1 MKVLAKL
8 LIGISLGSSL
18 GQTACSAQTDK
29 EIVALV
35 ILGEARGEG
44 KAGMYA
50 IACVIKQRMIENK
63 RTARKVCLRE
73 DQFVTPNSKH
83 LKSTSA
89 TYALKLAEAICTGKD
104 LDRKFVGYA
113 NHFCTLDTFPD
124 WGKGRKPVKII
135 KNHKFFKL

>member
-1 MKVLAKL
+1 

-63 RTARKVCLRE
+63 RTARAVCLRD

-83 LKSTSA
+83 FNSTSA
-89 TYALKLAEAICTGKD
+89 AYALKLADAICSGKD

-113 NHFCTLDTFPD
+113 NHFCTLTTFPYWAD
-124 WGKGRKPVKII
+124 DRQPVKII